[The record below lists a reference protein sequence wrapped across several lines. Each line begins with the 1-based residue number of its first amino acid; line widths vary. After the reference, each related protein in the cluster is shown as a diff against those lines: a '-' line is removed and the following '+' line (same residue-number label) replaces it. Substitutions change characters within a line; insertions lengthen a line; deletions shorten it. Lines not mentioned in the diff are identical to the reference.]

1 MEATM
6 LNNIKKTLETLKP
19 NDQLYEVRILAKG
32 RSKRIISGY
41 FKGTDNLAEAFSKVD
56 LNGTN
61 IFFTLNTIND
71 ACYSR
76 EQCERFV
83 QTDLTT
89 SDNDILRYD
98 WLLVD
103 IDPKR
108 PSGISSTDAELN
120 AAHTTAQR
128 VYKFLK
134 SKGFSDP
141 VVGVSGNGMHLL
153 YSVCLSNT
161 RENQELIKSCLQAL
175 AFLFNDE
182 TVDIDTSVFNP
193 ARISKLFGT
202 MAQKGSSTAD
212 RPHRLS
218 QIIKVPDKIEFTD
231 RRNLERLA
239 AELPAEEKPA
249 KMTARSRSQRT
260 EFDLDSW
267 LSEHGIEVAEVKQWH
282 DTTKYILAECPFD
295 HNHKAPDSMILKMDA
310 GPIAFK
316 CFHNSC
322 TGRTWQ
328 DLRLMFEPD
337 AYDNKD
343 DEADERIEQGWKEYK
358 AYNRNRDD
366 IQYRALAV
374 EEETEDEPVFET
386 VLDILNKPEEER
398 VSIPT
403 GTTGIDEK
411 IIGLAK
417 GEISVVSGLRAAAKS
432 TWLSQV
438 ALNAVDRGFNVL
450 VYSGELKDTRFKN
463 WLLCQAAG
471 CENLT
476 LSDRYPGQ
484 AWAKKEVQRPIAE
497 WLGDHLHLYNNKYG
511 NNFAKIG
518 CKLREAIEKYKAD
531 LVIVDNMAI
540 LDLSSLSNGRYAD
553 KYDLQTLFVETLKDI
568 SIQCNCHVVFVAH
581 PRKAP
586 GFLRLDDISG
596 SGNLSN
602 LVDNAFIVHR
612 NNEDFR
618 RLTKEMYRWPDSHPA
633 YSGSN
638 VIEIVKDREY
648 GNQDVFVP
656 LWYEQYTRRMKNYQ
670 DEYRDY
676 GWDVNNGFIQT
687 ADPLPEE
694 DDEEDD
700 RNIFFEAG
708 YAN

>member
-6 LNNIKKTLETLKP
+6 LNNIKNTLDILKP
-19 NDQLYEVRILAKG
+19 DNQLYEIRVLVKG
-32 RSKRIISGY
+32 RGKRIISGY
-41 FKGTDNLAEAFSKVD
+41 FKGTDNLAEAFSKID
-56 LNGTN
+56 LNGAN
-61 IFFTLNTIND
+61 VFFTLNTINE

-89 SDNDILRYD
+89 SDNDILKYD

-128 VYKFLK
+128 VYKFLR
-134 SKGFSDP
+134 SKGFSEP
-141 VVGVSGNGMHLL
+141 VVGISGNGMHLL
-153 YSVCLSNT
+153 YRVCLFAT
-161 RENQELIKSCLQAL
+161 KENQELVKNCLKAL

-182 TVDIDTSVFNP
+182 DVDIDTSVFNP

-218 QIIKVPDKIEFTD
+218 QIIRVPDEIEFTD
-231 RRNLERLA
+231 RRNLERLM
-239 AELPAEEKPA
+239 AELPVEDKQPKIKAKTRTGQPA
-249 KMTARSRSQRT
+249 
-260 EFDLDSW
+260 EFDIETW
-267 LSEHGIEVAEVKQWH
+267 LSDHGIEVAEVKQWH
-282 DTTKYILAECPFD
+282 DTTKYILSECPFD
-295 HNHKAPDSMILKMDA
+295 HNHKAPDSMILKMDS

-337 AYDNKD
+337 AYDDKD
-343 DEADERIEQGWKEYK
+343 DEDDERIEQGWKEYK
-358 AYNRNRDD
+358 AFNRNRDD

-374 EEETEDEPVFET
+374 EEETESEPVFET
-386 VLDILNKPEEER
+386 VLDILEKPEEER

-403 GTTGIDEK
+403 GTTGIDQK

-471 CENLT
+471 REHLV

-484 AWAKKEVQRPIAE
+484 AWASNEVQRPIAE
-497 WLGDHLHLYNNKYG
+497 WLGDHLRLYNNKYG

-518 CKLREAIEKYKAD
+518 VKLRQAIEKYKSD

-540 LDLSSLSNGRYAD
+540 LDLNSLSNGRYAD

-618 RLTKEMYRWPDSHPA
+618 RLTKEMYKWPDSHVA

-656 LWYEQYTRRMKNYQ
+656 LWYEQYTRRMKNSEE
-670 DEYRDY
+670 EYKDY
-676 GWDVNNGFIQT
+676 GWDQDNIFY
-687 ADPLPEE
+687 PLSEE
-694 DDEEDD
+694 DAASLP
-700 RNIFFEAG
+700 F
-708 YAN
+708 